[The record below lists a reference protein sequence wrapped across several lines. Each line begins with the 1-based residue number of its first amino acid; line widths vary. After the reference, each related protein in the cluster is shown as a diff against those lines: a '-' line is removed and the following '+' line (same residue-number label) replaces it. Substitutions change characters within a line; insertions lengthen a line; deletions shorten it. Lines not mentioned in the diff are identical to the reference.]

1 MNLSLKKVNILMG
14 EFYNMIICDD
24 FTAIRYDFT
33 TIIEEKEFPGVV
45 MEFVQFKD
53 YGEELG
59 TRVVEG
65 WGNVKG
71 DNYEGMLNFQ
81 GSEEKEIQEKQ
92 IEYIMNYE
100 IPDTDDL
107 QEKYPV
113 IYPTKYKDNKAK
125 EILRIILKGF
135 DSWNQGIDSYLKWVN
150 EGYDSD
156 AESTDT
162 HDEKRTMSEYKSA
175 MRALAKNEN
184 IKKLYFNNILIR
196 DNWAAVHY
204 YFTIEDLKKGIKNWG
219 DKMQFLKFEDKDEG
233 LKIIS
238 SWIH

>member
-1 MNLSLKKVNILMG
+1 MNLSLKQANILMG
-14 EFYNMIICDD
+14 AFNNMIICDD
-24 FTAIRYDFT
+24 FCAIRYD
-33 TIIEEKEFPGVV
+33 IIMIVGEKENPGTV
-45 MEFVQFKD
+45 MEFVKFKD

-65 WGNVKG
+65 WGGVKG
-71 DNYEGMLNFQ
+71 KSYESMLSFQ
-81 GSEEKEIQEKQ
+81 GPEEKEIQEKQ
-92 IEYIMNYE
+92 IENIMNYE

-113 IYPTKYKDNKAK
+113 IYPTKYKDDKAK

-135 DSWNQGIDSYLKWVN
+135 DSWNQGIDSYIKWVN

-156 AESTDT
+156 AESTSGN
-162 HDEKRTMSEYKSA
+162 DEIRTMSEYKSA
-175 MRALAKNEN
+175 MKSLVKKEN

-196 DNWAAVHY
+196 DNWAAIHY
-204 YFTIEDLKKGIKNWG
+204 YYTSEDLKTGEKTWG
-219 DKMQFLKFEDKDEG
+219 DKMQFLKFENKDDG